1 MNDDRNMNALEQALQ
16 DHLNKDKIDNRAENY
31 EKYLLR
37 IKNIKTVNQNKGIN

>member
-1 MNDDRNMNALEQALQ
+1 MNALEQALQ